1 MSGTATV
8 IGHVPPIMTQPRS
21 TRVRF
26 EDFEADFT
34 ERRLYLNG
42 ELVDLQSKGFV
53 FLATL
58 LQRPGETVSRYDLAC
73 ELWPGVYV
81 QIDQGLNAAVRKVR
95 RALGDSAYAPRYIQT
110 IGSVGYRFIDRLQP
124 SDGCSLNRPTSN
136 DLFA

>member
-1 MSGTATV
+1 MGGTASA

-21 TRVRF
+21 TRIRF
-26 EDFEADFT
+26 EDFEADLQ
-34 ERRLYLNG
+34 ERRLYRNG
-42 ELVDLQSKGFV
+42 ELVELQSKGFA

-58 LQRPGETVSRYDLAC
+58 LQRPGETVSRYDLAS

-81 QIDQGLNAAVRKVR
+81 QVDQGLNAAVRKVR

-110 IGSVGYRFIDRLQP
+110 IGSLGYRFIGRLRN
-124 SDGCSLNRPTSN
+124 SEDGRPERPQSN